1 MTLSDFKNFH
11 TVESSYKKERVP
23 NFMLMGRAVSEI
35 RSTRVSFLGIVFAAK
50 TRKTTGFPGV
60 CGFPTTLFP

>member
-1 MTLSDFKNFH
+1 M
-11 TVESSYKKERVP
+11 P
-23 NFMLMGRAVSEI
+23 NFMLMDRAVSEI
-35 RSTRVSFLGIVFAAK
+35 QSTKVSFLGMDFAAK

>member
-1 MTLSDFKNFH
+1 M
-11 TVESSYKKERVP
+11 P
-23 NFMLMGRAVSEI
+23 NFMLMDRAVSEI
-35 RSTRVSFLGIVFAAK
+35 QSTKVSFLGMGFAAK